1 MPSAVNALLDDSK
14 TCDLLIYFNR
24 PEELYDLKY
33 TELFAKYVVE
43 LNRPTRFNEQ
53 NSRYYRIY
61 INALNKCVYLSQRM
75 HAIKSIIRLEM
86 IYITAGEIWYLRLIL
101 LKSSPISYVDA
112 LTHNGIRY
120 SSYQN
125 AAIAKGF
132 VTENTEVAECF
143 EQIYRHSTG
152 LELRCLFATWTVQGY
167 PTLQIYEN
175 QVYRNAM
182 MKDWLEFNRDSLT
195 PRQAL
200 NELLREIQSR
210 LLKDNKTMELYGLP
224 TPPDTS
230 TELKREID
238 KYDSMEQLQLFNH
251 LNILYPNNYGQKNV
265 QDVILNAIDNGGKK
279 FFFIDGPGG
288 TGKTTVINKL
298 VAAIRSKGKLVKICA
313 STTLAATL
321 YDDATTAHNLFNFPV
336 VDECDKDMEEKQ
348 MCQFTEE
355 RIELLENIHAVVWDE
370 FISNHREI
378 FESVILQL
386 KHVKNLIFICA
397 GDFRQILPVVPGGT
411 MEDTVNAC
419 ISSSSH
425 WGDFETLKLHENMRL
440 FSSEDRNYL
449 NKQIDYAE
457 SILAIGEG
465 KNHNSALILNENTSD
480 SIMHVGLPNMEYF
493 IANDDNYDRALNWLY
508 PNGFVMEDMIQNC
521 ILASTNNAVD
531 EWNERVQTFNNSRD
545 IFQLSSN
552 DSLADVDDPHGYLCR
567 TLSDEILNKFNSN
580 GVPKHILKL
589 KINDICI
596 VLRAMNTMNLA
607 TNTRI
612 RILDISP
619 AKNIIKAEVLDSSRR
634 IVLIPRIRFKFR
646 LKFGQSYQM
655 LRCQFPLRLAYCMTY
670 NKAQSQT
677 FNKVLLDATGEPF
690 SHGHLYV
697 AMSRIRDFRNI
708 RIFLNPEQLHDNPY
722 DTIKLM
728 PVIKN
733 IVYPKILEIIIND

>member
-1 MPSAVNALLDDSK
+1 VK
-14 TCDLLIYFNR
+14 
-24 PEELYDLKY
+24 
-33 TELFAKYVVE
+33 
-43 LNRPTRFNEQ
+43 
-53 NSRYYRIY
+53 
-61 INALNKCVYLSQRM
+61 
-75 HAIKSIIRLEM
+75 
-86 IYITAGEIWYLRLIL
+86 
-101 LKSSPISYVDA
+101 
-112 LTHNGIRY
+112 GI
-120 SSYQN
+120 
-125 AAIAKGF
+125 
-132 VTENTEVAECF
+132 
-143 EQIYRHSTG
+143 
-152 LELRCLFATWTVQGY
+152 
-167 PTLQIYEN
+167 
-175 QVYRNAM
+175 
-182 MKDWLEFNRDSLT
+182 
-195 PRQAL
+195 
-200 NELLREIQSR
+200 
-210 LLKDNKTMELYGLP
+210 
-224 TPPDTS
+224 
-230 TELKREID
+230 
-238 KYDSMEQLQLFNH
+238 
-251 LNILYPNNYGQKNV
+251 
-265 QDVILNAIDNGGKK
+265 
-279 FFFIDGPGG
+279 
-288 TGKTTVINKL
+288 
-298 VAAIRSKGKLVKICA
+298 
-313 STTLAATL
+313 
-321 YDDATTAHNLFNFPV
+321 
-336 VDECDKDMEEKQ
+336 
-348 MCQFTEE
+348 
-355 RIELLENIHAVVWDE
+355 
-370 FISNHREI
+370 
-378 FESVILQL
+378 
-386 KHVKNLIFICA
+386 
-397 GDFRQILPVVPGGT
+397 
-411 MEDTVNAC
+411 
-419 ISSSSH
+419 
-425 WGDFETLKLHENMRL
+425 
-440 FSSEDRNYL
+440 
-449 NKQIDYAE
+449 
-457 SILAIGEG
+457 
-465 KNHNSALILNENTSD
+465 NHNSALILNENTSD

-493 IANDDNYDRALNWLY
+493 IAEDDNYDRALNWLY

-552 DSLADVDDPHGYLCR
+552 DSLADVDDPYGYLDR

-619 AKNIIKAEVLDSSRR
+619 AKNIIKAEVLDSTRR